1 MTTLY
6 FGMHPSWKPHLET
19 FVEKGSLQIIKS
31 KLIELV
37 NLKKTIFPP
46 AEKIF
51 RALELTS
58 FDNLKVVIIGQDPY
72 HTPGV
77 PNGLAFSVNKNQ
89 KLPPSLINIFRELE
103 SDLGVKN
110 YIGDLSAWSR
120 QGVLLLNTC
129 LSVCAGLPASH
140 SNIGWENFTNAAI
153 EEIQKKKNIIFLL
166 WGKHAQQKKAFIQED
181 NFILEAAH
189 PSPLSANNGFF
200 GCNHFSKTNN
210 LLTSLGSDPIDWQL
224 E

>member
-1 MTTLY
+1 MNNHETWKSFINFETKKPY
-6 FGMHPSWKPHLET
+6 FKKIKDHLI
-19 FVEKGSLQIIKS
+19 SD
-31 KLIELV
+31 
-37 NLKKTIFPP
+37 N
-46 AEKIF
+46 AEGKIVLPEPKNFF
-51 RALELTS
+51 RAFDLCEL
-58 FDNLKVVIIGQDPY
+58 NKVKVVIIGQDPY

-103 SDLGVKN
+103 SDLGIQN
-110 YIGDLSAWSR
+110 YIGDLSAWSK

-153 EEIQKKKNIIFLL
+153 EEIQKKKNMIFLL

>member
-1 MTTLY
+1 MKMNNHETWKSFINFETKKPY
-6 FGMHPSWKPHLET
+6 FKKIKDHLI
-19 FVEKGSLQIIKS
+19 SD
-31 KLIELV
+31 
-37 NLKKTIFPP
+37 N
-46 AEKIF
+46 AEGKIVLPEPKNFF
-51 RALELTS
+51 RA
-58 FDNLKVVIIGQDPY
+58 FDLCQLNKVKVVIIGQDPY

-89 KLPPSLINIFRELE
+89 KLPPSLINIFKELE

-140 SNIGWENFTNAAI
+140 ANIGWENFTNAAI

-200 GCNHFSKTNN
+200 GCNHFSKTND

>member
-1 MTTLY
+1 MNNHETWKSFINFETKKPY
-6 FGMHPSWKPHLET
+6 FKKIKDHLI
-19 FVEKGSLQIIKS
+19 SD
-31 KLIELV
+31 
-37 NLKKTIFPP
+37 N
-46 AEKIF
+46 AEGKIVLPEPKNFF
-51 RALELTS
+51 RAFDLCEL
-58 FDNLKVVIIGQDPY
+58 NKVKVVIIGQDPY

-153 EEIQKKKNIIFLL
+153 KEIQKKKNIIFLL

>member
-1 MTTLY
+1 MKMNNHETWKSFINFETKKPY
-6 FGMHPSWKPHLET
+6 FKKIKDHLI
-19 FVEKGSLQIIKS
+19 SD
-31 KLIELV
+31 
-37 NLKKTIFPP
+37 N
-46 AEKIF
+46 AEGKIVLPEPKNFF
-51 RALELTS
+51 RAFDLCEL
-58 FDNLKVVIIGQDPY
+58 NKVKVVIIGQDPY

-103 SDLGVKN
+103 SDLGIQN
-110 YIGDLSAWSR
+110 YIGDLSAWSK

>member
-1 MTTLY
+1 MNNHETWKSFINFETKKPY
-6 FGMHPSWKPHLET
+6 FKKIKDHLISDNAEGKI
-19 FVEKGSLQIIKS
+19 VLPEP
-31 KLIELV
+31 
-37 NLKKTIFPP
+37 KKF
-46 AEKIF
+46 F
-51 RALELTS
+51 RAFDLCELN
-58 FDNLKVVIIGQDPY
+58 NLKVVIIGQDPY

>member
-1 MTTLY
+1 MKMNNHETWKSFINFETKKPY
-6 FGMHPSWKPHLET
+6 FKKIKDHLI
-19 FVEKGSLQIIKS
+19 SD
-31 KLIELV
+31 
-37 NLKKTIFPP
+37 N
-46 AEKIF
+46 AEGKIVLPEPKNFF
-51 RALELTS
+51 RAFDLCEL
-58 FDNLKVVIIGQDPY
+58 NKVKVVIIGQDPY

-89 KLPPSLINIFRELE
+89 KLPPSLINIFREIE
-103 SDLGVKN
+103 SDLGIKN

-200 GCNHFSKTNN
+200 GCNHFSKTND

>member
-1 MTTLY
+1 MKMNNHETWKSFINFETKKPY
-6 FGMHPSWKPHLET
+6 FK
-19 FVEKGSLQIIKS
+19 KIKDR
-31 KLIELV
+31 LISD
-37 NLKKTIFPP
+37 N
-46 AEKIF
+46 AEGKIVLPEPKNFF
-51 RALELTS
+51 RAFDLCEL
-58 FDNLKVVIIGQDPY
+58 NKVKVVIIGQDPY

-89 KLPPSLINIFRELE
+89 KLPPSLINIFREIE

-153 EEIQKKKNIIFLL
+153 KEIQKKKNIIFLL

>member
-1 MTTLY
+1 MEMNNHETWKSFINFETKKPY
-6 FGMHPSWKPHLET
+6 FKKIKDHLI
-19 FVEKGSLQIIKS
+19 SD
-31 KLIELV
+31 
-37 NLKKTIFPP
+37 N
-46 AEKIF
+46 AEGKIVLPEPKNFF
-51 RALELTS
+51 RAFDLCEL
-58 FDNLKVVIIGQDPY
+58 NKVKVVIIGQDPY

-103 SDLGVKN
+103 SDLGIQN
-110 YIGDLSAWSR
+110 YIGDLSAWSK

-200 GCNHFSKTNN
+200 GCNHFSMTNN

>member
-1 MTTLY
+1 MEMNNYETWKSFINFETKKPY
-6 FGMHPSWKPHLET
+6 FKKIKDHLI
-19 FVEKGSLQIIKS
+19 SD
-31 KLIELV
+31 
-37 NLKKTIFPP
+37 N
-46 AEKIF
+46 AEGKIVLPEPKNFF
-51 RALELTS
+51 RAFDLCEL
-58 FDNLKVVIIGQDPY
+58 NKVKVVIIGQDPY

-89 KLPPSLINIFRELE
+89 KLPPSLINIFREIE

-153 EEIQKKKNIIFLL
+153 EEIQKKENIIFLL

>member
-1 MTTLY
+1 MNNHETWKSFINFETKKPY
-6 FGMHPSWKPHLET
+6 FKKIKDHLI
-19 FVEKGSLQIIKS
+19 SD
-31 KLIELV
+31 
-37 NLKKTIFPP
+37 N
-46 AEKIF
+46 AEGKIVLPEPKNFF
-51 RALELTS
+51 RAFDLCEL
-58 FDNLKVVIIGQDPY
+58 NKVKVVIIGQDPY
-72 HTPGV
+72 HTPGI

-89 KLPPSLINIFRELE
+89 KLPPSLINIFREIE
-103 SDLGVKN
+103 SDLGIKN

-153 EEIQKKKNIIFLL
+153 EEIQKKENIIFLL

>member
-1 MTTLY
+1 MNNHETWKSFINFETKKPY
-6 FGMHPSWKPHLET
+6 FKKIKDHLI
-19 FVEKGSLQIIKS
+19 SD
-31 KLIELV
+31 
-37 NLKKTIFPP
+37 N
-46 AEKIF
+46 AEGKIVLPDPKNFF
-51 RALELTS
+51 RAFDLCEL
-58 FDNLKVVIIGQDPY
+58 NKVKVVIIGQDPY

>member
-1 MTTLY
+1 MKMNNHKTWKSFINFETKKPY
-6 FGMHPSWKPHLET
+6 FKKIKDHLI
-19 FVEKGSLQIIKS
+19 SD
-31 KLIELV
+31 
-37 NLKKTIFPP
+37 N
-46 AEKIF
+46 AEGKIVLPEPKNFF
-51 RALELTS
+51 RAFDLCEL
-58 FDNLKVVIIGQDPY
+58 NKVKVIIIGQDPY

-110 YIGDLSAWSR
+110 SSGDLSAWSR
-120 QGVLLLNTC
+120 QGVLLLNTS

-140 SNIGWENFTNAAI
+140 SNIGWENFTNAVI
-153 EEIQKKKNIIFLL
+153 EEIQKKKNMIFLL
-166 WGKHAQQKKAFIQED
+166 WGKHAQQKKALIQEN

-189 PSPLSANNGFF
+189 PSPMSANNGFF
-200 GCNHFSKTNN
+200 GCNHFSKINN

>member
-1 MTTLY
+1 MKMNNHETWKSFINFETKKPY
-6 FGMHPSWKPHLET
+6 FKEIKDHLI
-19 FVEKGSLQIIKS
+19 SD
-31 KLIELV
+31 
-37 NLKKTIFPP
+37 N
-46 AEKIF
+46 AEGKIVLPEPKNFF
-51 RALELTS
+51 RAFDLCEL
-58 FDNLKVVIIGQDPY
+58 NKVKVVIIGQDPY

-153 EEIQKKKNIIFLL
+153 GEIQKKKNIIFLL

>member
-1 MTTLY
+1 MKMNNHETWKSFINFETKKPY
-6 FGMHPSWKPHLET
+6 FKEIKDHLI
-19 FVEKGSLQIIKS
+19 SD
-31 KLIELV
+31 
-37 NLKKTIFPP
+37 N
-46 AEKIF
+46 AEGKIVLPEPKNFF
-51 RALELTS
+51 RAFDLCEL
-58 FDNLKVVIIGQDPY
+58 NKVKVVIIGQDPY

-89 KLPPSLINIFRELE
+89 KIAPSLINIFKELE

>member
-1 MTTLY
+1 MKMNNHKTWKSFINFETKKPY
-6 FGMHPSWKPHLET
+6 FKKIKDHLI
-19 FVEKGSLQIIKS
+19 SD
-31 KLIELV
+31 
-37 NLKKTIFPP
+37 N
-46 AEKIF
+46 AEGKIVLPEPKNFF
-51 RALELTS
+51 RAFDLCEL
-58 FDNLKVVIIGQDPY
+58 NKVKVIIIGQDPY

-103 SDLGVKN
+103 SDLGIKN
-110 YIGDLSAWSR
+110 SSGDLSAWSR
-120 QGVLLLNTC
+120 QGVLLLNTS

-140 SNIGWENFTNAAI
+140 SNIGWENFTNAVI
-153 EEIQKKKNIIFLL
+153 EEIQKKKNMIFLL
-166 WGKHAQQKKAFIQED
+166 WGKHAQQKKALIQEN

-200 GCNHFSKTNN
+200 GCNHFSKINN

>member
-1 MTTLY
+1 MKMNNHETWKSFINFETKKPY
-6 FGMHPSWKPHLET
+6 FKEIKDHLI
-19 FVEKGSLQIIKS
+19 SD
-31 KLIELV
+31 
-37 NLKKTIFPP
+37 N
-46 AEKIF
+46 AEGKIVLPEPKNFF
-51 RALELTS
+51 RAFDLCEL
-58 FDNLKVVIIGQDPY
+58 NKVKVVIIGQDPY

-166 WGKHAQQKKAFIQED
+166 WGKHAQQKKAFIKED

-210 LLTSLGSDPIDWQL
+210 LLTSLESDPIDWQL

>member
-1 MTTLY
+1 MKMNNHETWKSFISFETKKPY
-6 FGMHPSWKPHLET
+6 FKEIKDHLI
-19 FVEKGSLQIIKS
+19 SD
-31 KLIELV
+31 
-37 NLKKTIFPP
+37 N
-46 AEKIF
+46 AEGKIVLPEPKNFF
-51 RALELTS
+51 RAFDLCEL
-58 FDNLKVVIIGQDPY
+58 NKVKVVIIGQDPY

>member
-1 MTTLY
+1 MNNHETWKSFINFETKKPY
-6 FGMHPSWKPHLET
+6 FKKIKDHLI
-19 FVEKGSLQIIKS
+19 SD
-31 KLIELV
+31 
-37 NLKKTIFPP
+37 N
-46 AEKIF
+46 AEGKIVLPEPKNFF
-51 RALELTS
+51 RAFDLCEL
-58 FDNLKVVIIGQDPY
+58 NNVKVVIIGQDPY

-166 WGKHAQQKKAFIQED
+166 WGKNAQQKKAFIKED

>member
-1 MTTLY
+1 MNNHETWKSFINFETKKPY
-6 FGMHPSWKPHLET
+6 FKEIKDHLI
-19 FVEKGSLQIIKS
+19 SD
-31 KLIELV
+31 
-37 NLKKTIFPP
+37 N
-46 AEKIF
+46 AEGKIVLPEPKNFF
-51 RALELTS
+51 RAFDLCEL
-58 FDNLKVVIIGQDPY
+58 NKVKVVIIGQDPY

-153 EEIQKKKNIIFLL
+153 EEIQKKENIIFLL

>member
-1 MTTLY
+1 MNNNETWKSFINFETKKPY
-6 FGMHPSWKPHLET
+6 FKKIKDHLISDNA
-19 FVEKGSLQIIKS
+19 KG
-31 KLIELV
+31 
-37 NLKKTIFPP
+37 
-46 AEKIF
+46 KIVLPEPKNFF
-51 RALELTS
+51 RAFDLCEL
-58 FDNLKVVIIGQDPY
+58 NKVKVVIIGQDPY

-200 GCNHFSKTNN
+200 GCNHFSKTND

>member
-1 MTTLY
+1 MKMNNHETWKSFINFETKKPY
-6 FGMHPSWKPHLET
+6 FKEIKDHLI
-19 FVEKGSLQIIKS
+19 SD
-31 KLIELV
+31 
-37 NLKKTIFPP
+37 N
-46 AEKIF
+46 AEGKIVLPEPKNFF
-51 RALELTS
+51 RAFDLCEL
-58 FDNLKVVIIGQDPY
+58 NKVKVVIIGQDPY

-120 QGVLLLNTC
+120 QGVLLLNTS

>member
-1 MTTLY
+1 MKMNNHETWKSFINFETKKPY
-6 FGMHPSWKPHLET
+6 FKEIKDHLI
-19 FVEKGSLQIIKS
+19 SD
-31 KLIELV
+31 
-37 NLKKTIFPP
+37 N
-46 AEKIF
+46 AEGKIVLPEPKNFF
-51 RALELTS
+51 RAFDLCEL
-58 FDNLKVVIIGQDPY
+58 NKVIVVIIGQDPY

-110 YIGDLSAWSR
+110 SSGDLSAWSG
-120 QGVLLLNTC
+120 QGVLLLNTS

-140 SNIGWENFTNAAI
+140 SNIGWVNFTNAVI

-189 PSPLSANNGFF
+189 PSPLSVNNGFF

-210 LLTSLGSDPIDWQL
+210 LLTSLESDPIDWQL

>member
-1 MTTLY
+1 MNNHETWKSFINFETKKPY
-6 FGMHPSWKPHLET
+6 FKKIKDHLI
-19 FVEKGSLQIIKS
+19 SD
-31 KLIELV
+31 
-37 NLKKTIFPP
+37 N
-46 AEKIF
+46 AEGKIVLPEPKNFF
-51 RALELTS
+51 RAFDLCEL
-58 FDNLKVVIIGQDPY
+58 NKVKVVIIGQDPY
-72 HTPGV
+72 HTPGI

-89 KLPPSLINIFRELE
+89 KLPPSLINIFREIE

-153 EEIQKKKNIIFLL
+153 EEIQKKENIIFLL

>member
-1 MTTLY
+1 MEMNNHETWKSFINFETKKPY
-6 FGMHPSWKPHLET
+6 FKKIKDHLI
-19 FVEKGSLQIIKS
+19 SD
-31 KLIELV
+31 
-37 NLKKTIFPP
+37 N
-46 AEKIF
+46 AEGKIVLPEPKNFF
-51 RALELTS
+51 RAFDLCEL
-58 FDNLKVVIIGQDPY
+58 NKVKVVIIGQDPY

-110 YIGDLSAWSR
+110 SSGDLSAWSG

-189 PSPLSANNGFF
+189 PSPLSANKGFF

>member
-1 MTTLY
+1 MNNHETWKSFINFETKKPY
-6 FGMHPSWKPHLET
+6 FKKIKDHLI
-19 FVEKGSLQIIKS
+19 SD
-31 KLIELV
+31 
-37 NLKKTIFPP
+37 N
-46 AEKIF
+46 AEGKIVLPEPKNFF
-51 RALELTS
+51 RAFDLCEL
-58 FDNLKVVIIGQDPY
+58 NKVKVVIIGQDPY

-103 SDLGVKN
+103 SDLDVKN

-166 WGKHAQQKKAFIQED
+166 WGKHARQKKDFIQED

>member
-1 MTTLY
+1 MKMNNHETWKSFINFETKKPY
-6 FGMHPSWKPHLET
+6 FKKIKDHLI
-19 FVEKGSLQIIKS
+19 SD
-31 KLIELV
+31 
-37 NLKKTIFPP
+37 N
-46 AEKIF
+46 AEGKIVLPEPKNFF
-51 RALELTS
+51 RAFDLCEL
-58 FDNLKVVIIGQDPY
+58 NKVKVVIIGQDPY

-153 EEIQKKKNIIFLL
+153 EEIQKKENIIFLL

>member
-1 MTTLY
+1 MNNHETWKSFINFETKKPY
-6 FGMHPSWKPHLET
+6 FKKIKDHLISDNAEGKI
-19 FVEKGSLQIIKS
+19 VLPEP
-31 KLIELV
+31 
-37 NLKKTIFPP
+37 KKF
-46 AEKIF
+46 F
-51 RALELTS
+51 RAFDLCEL
-58 FDNLKVVIIGQDPY
+58 NKVKVVIIGQDPY

-153 EEIQKKKNIIFLL
+153 KEIQKKKNIIFLL

>member
-1 MTTLY
+1 MNNHETWKSFINFETKKPY
-6 FGMHPSWKPHLET
+6 FKKIKDHLI
-19 FVEKGSLQIIKS
+19 SD
-31 KLIELV
+31 
-37 NLKKTIFPP
+37 N
-46 AEKIF
+46 AEGKIVLPEPKNFF
-51 RALELTS
+51 RAFDLCEL
-58 FDNLKVVIIGQDPY
+58 NKVKVVIIGQDPY

-89 KLPPSLINIFRELE
+89 KLPPSLINIFREIE
-103 SDLGVKN
+103 SDLGIKN

-166 WGKHAQQKKAFIQED
+166 WGKHAQQKKAFIKED

>member
-1 MTTLY
+1 MKMNNHETWKSFINFETKKPY
-6 FGMHPSWKPHLET
+6 FKKIKDHLI
-19 FVEKGSLQIIKS
+19 SD
-31 KLIELV
+31 
-37 NLKKTIFPP
+37 N
-46 AEKIF
+46 AEGKIVLPEPKNFF
-51 RALELTS
+51 RAFDLCEL
-58 FDNLKVVIIGQDPY
+58 NKVKVVIIGQDPY

-103 SDLGVKN
+103 SDLDIKN

-166 WGKHAQQKKAFIQED
+166 WGKHAQQKKAFIRED

>member
-1 MTTLY
+1 MNNHETWKSFINFETKKPY
-6 FGMHPSWKPHLET
+6 FKKIKDHLI
-19 FVEKGSLQIIKS
+19 SD
-31 KLIELV
+31 
-37 NLKKTIFPP
+37 N
-46 AEKIF
+46 AEGKIVLPEPKNFF
-51 RALELTS
+51 RAFDLCEL
-58 FDNLKVVIIGQDPY
+58 NKVKVVIIGQDPY

-89 KLPPSLINIFRELE
+89 KLPPSLINIFREIE
-103 SDLGVKN
+103 SDLGIKN

-153 EEIQKKKNIIFLL
+153 EEIQKKENIIFLL

-200 GCNHFSKTNN
+200 GCNHFSKTND

>member
-1 MTTLY
+1 MNNHETWKSFINFETKKPY
-6 FGMHPSWKPHLET
+6 FKKIKDHLI
-19 FVEKGSLQIIKS
+19 SD
-31 KLIELV
+31 
-37 NLKKTIFPP
+37 N
-46 AEKIF
+46 AEGKIVLPEPKNFF
-51 RALELTS
+51 RAFDLCEL
-58 FDNLKVVIIGQDPY
+58 NKVKVVIIGQDPY

-103 SDLGVKN
+103 SDLDVKN

-166 WGKHAQQKKAFIQED
+166 WGKHAQQKKAFIKED

>member
-1 MTTLY
+1 MNNHETWKSFINFETKKPY
-6 FGMHPSWKPHLET
+6 FKKIKDHLI
-19 FVEKGSLQIIKS
+19 SD
-31 KLIELV
+31 
-37 NLKKTIFPP
+37 N
-46 AEKIF
+46 AEGKIVLPEPKNFF
-51 RALELTS
+51 RAFDLCEL
-58 FDNLKVVIIGQDPY
+58 NKVKVVIIGQDPY

-89 KLPPSLINIFRELE
+89 KLPPSLINIFKEIE

-153 EEIQKKKNIIFLL
+153 EEIQKKENIIFLL

>member
-1 MTTLY
+1 MKMNNHETWKSFINFETKKPY
-6 FGMHPSWKPHLET
+6 FKKIKDHLI
-19 FVEKGSLQIIKS
+19 SD
-31 KLIELV
+31 
-37 NLKKTIFPP
+37 N
-46 AEKIF
+46 AEGKIVLPDPKNFF
-51 RALELTS
+51 RAFDLCEL
-58 FDNLKVVIIGQDPY
+58 NKVKVVIIGQDPY

>member
-1 MTTLY
+1 MNNHETWKSFINFETKKPY
-6 FGMHPSWKPHLET
+6 FKKIKDHLI
-19 FVEKGSLQIIKS
+19 SD
-31 KLIELV
+31 
-37 NLKKTIFPP
+37 N
-46 AEKIF
+46 AEGKIVLPEPKNFF
-51 RALELTS
+51 RAFDLCEL
-58 FDNLKVVIIGQDPY
+58 NKVKVVIIGQDPY

-89 KLPPSLINIFRELE
+89 KLPPSLINIFREIE
-103 SDLGVKN
+103 SDLGIKN

-153 EEIQKKKNIIFLL
+153 EEIQKKENIIFLL
-166 WGKHAQQKKAFIQED
+166 WGKHAQQKKAFIQKD